1 MKKKTFITILTAI
14 AAALTAVLGVL
25 TSSCTSYLIT
35 TKQATDTDVKIT
47 STTTVD
53 SLSIRLSGSK

>member
-35 TKQATDTDVKIT
+35 TKQAKDTDVKIT

-53 SLSIRLSGSK
+53 SLSIRLSGVK